1 MRTLKWLIKENWE
14 ILLLFLLP
22 VLLML
27 INQVWMFSNIYV
39 DPWMYFGYFIRLK
52 QYTIAFPGFYTGTR
66 LPWTLPGYLLH
77 SLFPPL
83 IAHYILHLGLYY
95 IAIFSLY
102 LVLKPHV
109 GKRGAFLASA
119 SMGCYSFFLMAVGWD
134 YVDGAGIAY
143 FLVTILMLSWAA
155 RKENQTIWMALS
167 GVFFGALIYTNLA
180 WVAFS
185 ISLITYYVLTNYPHR
200 IKRNFISIAAF
211 IVGFLAITIL
221 LGVVSYAI
229 GGKFFFFVPSA
240 DFVLSSLGQLHPWKN
255 DAHQWLGKPIWLV
268 LPLIVLTGSLAILS
282 LSKFSKSFE
291 EAALPFQKTFVI
303 TCLIMIFLQIIGIS
317 VLQVPFYAS
326 YLIPSM
332 FLAIGELLK
341 SLTILSKYRFAS
353 VATFSLILTVSSL
366 ITVDYLVFVVAD
378 AQVIIFCLL
387 FLAAVSFSIASSCN
401 QKKLGGVLAV
411 LLLTVSAIINF
422 NAVWNVNQGGNR
434 LQANALTSKIL
445 IDDYLT
451 VSSVQKLFRDID
463 PTVSLFNWYPSKDLR
478 ESRAYDAIAS
488 ASLWRNRLIG
498 AEFPSLQPYGFPT
511 SEPLSPQRLSELE
524 TLFTMSPKIAIFSQQ
539 KDVLQQAINSL
550 KPLGFTAK
558 SIATYPIKQDTI
570 AFTITIIGVS
580 KLKDTL

>member
-1 MRTLKWLIKENWE
+1 MRTLKWLVKENWE

-22 VLLML
+22 VLSIL

-52 QYTIAFPGFYTGTR
+52 QYLIAFPFYYGTR
-66 LPWTLPGYLLH
+66 LSWILPGYLLH

-83 IAHYILHLGLYY
+83 IAHYILHLVLYY
-95 IAIFSLY
+95 IAVFSLY

-143 FLVTILMLSWAA
+143 FLMTVLMLSWAA
-155 RKENQTIWMALS
+155 GKENQIIWMALS

-180 WVAFS
+180 WLAFL
-185 ISLITYYVLTNYPHR
+185 ISLITYYVLINYPHR
-200 IKRNFISIAAF
+200 IKKTFISIAAF

-229 GGKFFFFVPSA
+229 GGNLFFFMPST
-240 DFVLSSLGQLHPWKN
+240 DFVLSSLSQPHPWIN

-268 LPLIVLTGSLAILS
+268 LPLIVLTGSLAVLS

-291 EAALPFQKTFVI
+291 EAALPLQKTFVV
-303 TCLIMIFLQIIGIS
+303 TCLIMIFVQITGIAS

-326 YLIPSM
+326 YIIPSM
-332 FLAIGELLK
+332 FLAIGEVLK
-341 SLTILSKYRFAS
+341 SLAMLSKYRFAS
-353 VATFSLILTVSSL
+353 VATFSLILIVSSL
-366 ITVDYLVFVVAD
+366 ITVDYLFLVVAD
-378 AQVIIFCLL
+378 AQVIVFCLL
-387 FLAAVSFSIASSCN
+387 FMAAVSFSIASSCN
-401 QKKLGGVLAV
+401 QKKIGGILAV
-411 LLLTVSAIINF
+411 LLLTASAIINF
-422 NAVWNVNQGGNR
+422 NAVWNVNQGVNR
-434 LQANALTSKIL
+434 LQANALTSKL
-445 IDDYLT
+445 LSDNYLT
-451 VSSVQKLFRDID
+451 VSNVQKLFRDID
-463 PTVSLFNWYPSKDLR
+463 PTVSLFNWYPSKDPR

-511 SEPLSPQRLSELE
+511 SEPLSPQRLRELE

-570 AFTITIIGVS
+570 SFTITIIGVS
-580 KLKDTL
+580 KLKDNL

>member
-143 FLVTILMLSWAA
+143 FLMTVLMLSWAA

-167 GVFFGALIYTNLA
+167 GVFFGALIYTNLT
-180 WVAFS
+180 WVAFL
-185 ISLITYYVLTNYPHR
+185 ISLITYYILTNYPHR
-200 IKRNFISIAAF
+200 IKKTFISIAAF

-221 LGVVSYAI
+221 LGAVNYAIAGNFFFFMPSVSYALNPDYAQTRSI
-229 GGKFFFFVPSA
+229 A
-240 DFVLSSLGQLHPWKN
+240 WY
-255 DAHQWLGKPIWLV
+255 QWLPRATWLV
-268 LPLIVLTGSLAILS
+268 LPLIVLAGSLAILL
-282 LSKFSKSFE
+282 LSKFSRSFE
-291 EAALPFQKTFVI
+291 KAALPLQKTFVI
-303 TCLIMIFLQIIGIS
+303 TCLLMIFLQVTGIVA
-317 VLQVPFYAS
+317 VLQIPFYS
-326 YLIPSM
+326 NYLIPSM

-341 SLTILSKYRFAS
+341 SLTMLSKYRFAF
-353 VATFSLILTVSSL
+353 VATFSLILIVSSL

-378 AQVIIFCLL
+378 AQVIIFCFL

-422 NAVWNVNQGGNR
+422 NAVWNANQSVNR
-434 LQANALTSKIL
+434 LQANALNSKIL

-451 VSSVQKLFRDID
+451 VSNVQKLFRDID
-463 PTVSLFNWYPSKDLR
+463 PTASLFLWYPSKDPR
-478 ESRAYDAIAS
+478 EVRAYNAIAS
-488 ASLWRNRLIG
+488 ASLWTNRLIG
-498 AEFPSLQPYGFPT
+498 VEFPSLQFPGVST
-511 SEPLSPQRLSELE
+511 SEPLSPQRLNDLK
-524 TLFTMSPKIAIFSQQ
+524 TRFTVSPKIAIFSQQ

-550 KPLGFTAK
+550 RTVGFTAK

-570 AFTITIIGVS
+570 SFTITIIGVS
-580 KLKDTL
+580 KLKDNL